1 MESWRERERERRARE
16 EATIPILDKI
26 THSRLV
32 LKSHGDNPVRNAGPS
47 EVFFSSISSPFRFSR
62 SETWGDNQVMKKIEK
77 GTKMFSEPQNK
88 NHEKGESKIVLG

>member
-1 MESWRERERERRARE
+1 MFGAWKVGEKEGLVKKQQFQYLTKSL
-16 EATIPILDKI
+16 IQDSCSS
-26 THSRLV
+26 HS
-32 LKSHGDNPVRNAGPS
+32 DNPVRNAGPS